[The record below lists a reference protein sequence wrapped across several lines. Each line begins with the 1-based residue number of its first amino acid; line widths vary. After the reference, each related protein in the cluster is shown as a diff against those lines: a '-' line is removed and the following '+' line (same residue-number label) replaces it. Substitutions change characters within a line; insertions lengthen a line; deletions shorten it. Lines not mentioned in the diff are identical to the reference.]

1 MIANIVAL
9 DERLSY
15 SVQQLVQFLPSAWK
29 WLAILGVYTIPVFL
43 LWYWFK
49 RDRLIALRSAVAGV
63 VAWFGFNSVISHFI
77 IRQRPPQLPILNFPA
92 HEFIF
97 DRPGPSFPSD
107 HAAFMT
113 AIALSFYL
121 AGERRLAPYLGLI
134 ALLTVLARVVTAQHW
149 VGDILVGL
157 VIGSIAALF
166 IKLVRVPLDRWL
178 LKPLVKLVGK
188 VGL

>member
-1 MIANIVAL
+1 MIVSLIAL

-15 SVQQLVQFLPSAWK
+15 SVQQLVQYLPSMWK
-29 WLAILGVYTIPVFL
+29 WLAIMGVYSIPVFL
-43 LWYWFK
+43 VWYWFR
-49 RDRLIALRSAVAGV
+49 RDRLIALRSAVAGI
-63 VAWFGFNSVISHFI
+63 VAWFGFNSIISHFI
-77 IRQRPPQLPILNFPA
+77 VRQRPPQLPRLNFPA
-92 HEFIF
+92 HEFIL

-121 AGERRLAPYLGLI
+121 AQERKLAPYLGLI

-149 VGDILVGL
+149 VGDILAGIVVGT
-157 VIGSIAALF
+157 IAAL
-166 IKLVRVPLDRWL
+166 LVKIAQTPLDRWL